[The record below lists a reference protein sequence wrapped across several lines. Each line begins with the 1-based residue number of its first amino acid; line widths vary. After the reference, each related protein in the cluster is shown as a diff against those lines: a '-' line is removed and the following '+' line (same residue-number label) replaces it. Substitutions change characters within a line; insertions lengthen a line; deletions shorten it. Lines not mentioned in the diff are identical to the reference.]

1 MNYCR
6 YHEIHYS
13 GRDCPRCLSDARHEE
28 LVDLAREQHEE
39 ALETISSFIQE
50 SQDRRA
56 NPGDYRC
63 PHCGYKTLLY
73 RADRCPN
80 CQGTVK
86 GDYWEAVAAAEREEK
101 ERRSV
106 AAQEEKAK
114 RVRERAENEEKLV
127 QYSREHPYTRLPL
140 RVREATLVVYDFYL
154 LPMLAS
160 LSTLLVRQWIPTLRL
175 HDWSEMDFGWTFYPV
190 LNWLR
195 CLGGIVG
202 SVDTILMLN
211 SFVAWVFIGK
221 LLRDRSFNP
230 YGPESRIYGSDNS
243 PIPSTRTVRE
253 NNLFMARR
261 NGVWG
266 WARWNW
272 RVVLLGIAIVANV
285 VALLP

>member
-1 MNYCR
+1 MSYCG

-13 GRDCPRCLSDARHEE
+13 GRDCPRCVSDARHDE

-39 ALETISSFIQE
+39 ALESVSTLVQE
-50 SQDRRA
+50 AQYRRA
-56 NPGDYRC
+56 NPGDHWC
-63 PHCGYKTLLY
+63 PHCGYKTLNY
-73 RADRCPN
+73 RASKCPL
-80 CQGTVK
+80 CQGTVT
-86 GDYWEAVAAAEREEK
+86 GDHWDAVDAADRKEK
-101 ERRSV
+101 ERLR
-106 AAQEEKAK
+106 AAAVEQRAK
-114 RVRERAENEEKLV
+114 LARERAENEEKLV
-127 QYSREHPYTRLPL
+127 QYSSEHPYTRLPL
-140 RVREATLVVYDFYL
+140 RMREAILFVYDWYL

-160 LSTLLVRQWIPTLRL
+160 LSTLFVRQLTSISRL
-175 HDWSEMDFGWTFYPV
+175 HGWSEMDFGWTFYPV
-190 LNWLR
+190 LNWLWI
-195 CLGGIVG
+195 LGGVVG

-211 SFVAWVFIGK
+211 SFVVWAFVGK

-230 YGPESRIYGSDNS
+230 YGPESRIYAPDNS

-253 NNLFMARR
+253 NHLFMARR